1 MSKIKKYIFGN
12 KRQKAKVKNNMAGEL
27 FGKNTVFL
35 VGAGIMG
42 YIILK
47 NVSYSGSS
55 KAAKNPALTYP
66 RTETLTE
73 DQENELIKSLLA
85 QVNLGGAG
93 SLDGTPITP
102 EQFAKAM
109 LLLEEAIAYYPNR
122 PEKKMEEVKENF
134 LSNKAMV
141 LKPYYDAQGVGMGPI
156 SGFSGVY

>member
-1 MSKIKKYIFGN
+1 
-12 KRQKAKVKNNMAGEL
+12 
-27 FGKNTVFL
+27 
-35 VGAGIMG
+35 MG
-42 YIILK
+42 LWYLSTK
-47 NVSYSGSS
+47 GDSP
-55 KAAKNPALTYP
+55 KAAKNPALTYA

-73 DQENELIKSLLA
+73 SQEDDLIKALFA

-122 PEKKMEEVKENF
+122 PEKKMEEVKENIF
-134 LSNKAMV
+134 KNKEKI
-141 LKPYYDAQGVGMGPI
+141 LKAYYAAQPIGMGPI

>member
-1 MSKIKKYIFGN
+1 MKSNSMMYL
-12 KRQKAKVKNNMAGEL
+12 AVAAGA
-27 FGKNTVFL
+27 FL
-35 VGAGIMG
+35 VLKSQDSGNGKAAMG
-42 YIILK
+42 
-47 NVSYSGSS
+47 
-55 KAAKNPALTYP
+55 AKNPAFTYP

-73 DQENELIKSLLA
+73 DQEDELIKTLWA

-102 EQFAKAM
+102 EQFAKGV

-122 PEKKMEEVKENF
+122 PEKKMEEVKENV

-141 LKPYYDAQGVGMGPI
+141 LKAYYDAQGVGMGPI

>member
-1 MSKIKKYIFGN
+1 MSL
-12 KRQKAKVKNNMAGEL
+12 RTQKE
-27 FGKNTVFL
+27 NTIIGIAV
-35 VGAGIMG
+35 VGAWEYGTC
-42 YIILK
+42 LPK
-47 NVSYSGSS
+47 ESGSP

-73 DQENELIKSLLA
+73 DQENKLIKSLLA

-122 PEKKMEEVKENF
+122 PEKKMEEVKENV

-141 LKPYYDAQGVGMGPI
+141 LKAYYDAQGVGMGPI

>member
-1 MSKIKKYIFGN
+1 MI
-12 KRQKAKVKNNMAGEL
+12 RTQKQ
-27 FGKNTVFL
+27 NTII
-35 VGAGIMG
+35 GIGVLGMG
-42 YIILK
+42 LWYLSTK
-47 NVSYSGSS
+47 GDSP
-55 KAAKNPALTYP
+55 KAAKNPALTYA

-73 DQENELIKSLLA
+73 SQEDDLIKALFA

-122 PEKKMEEVKENF
+122 PEKKMEEVKENIF
-134 LSNKAMV
+134 KNKEKI
-141 LKPYYDAQGVGMGPI
+141 LKAYYAAQPIGMGPI

>member
-1 MSKIKKYIFGN
+1 MKKNQLTNTMLILGGVGLVYLYT
-12 KRQKAKVKNNMAGEL
+12 KNSDSA
-27 FGKNTVFL
+27 
-35 VGAGIMG
+35 
-42 YIILK
+42 
-47 NVSYSGSS
+47 SP
-55 KAAKNPALTYP
+55 KAAKNPAFTYA

-73 DQENELIKSLLA
+73 DQENGLIKSLLA

-134 LSNKAMV
+134 LSNIERI
-141 LKPYYDAQGVGMGPI
+141 LRDYHEAQGVGMGPI

>member
-1 MSKIKKYIFGN
+1 MSL
-12 KRQKAKVKNNMAGEL
+12 RTQKQ
-27 FGKNTVFL
+27 NTII
-35 VGAGIMG
+35 GIGVLGMG
-42 YIILK
+42 LWYLSTK
-47 NVSYSGSS
+47 GDSP
-55 KAAKNPALTYP
+55 KAAKNPALTYA

-73 DQENELIKSLLA
+73 SQEDDLIKALFA

-122 PEKKMEEVKENF
+122 PEKKMEEVKENIF
-134 LSNKAMV
+134 KNKEKI
-141 LKPYYDAQGVGMGPI
+141 LKAYYAAQPIGMGPI

>member
-1 MSKIKKYIFGN
+1 MKK
-12 KRQKAKVKNNMAGEL
+12 KVKNMSL
-27 FGKNTVFL
+27 RTQKQNTIIGIAA
-35 VGAGIMG
+35 VGMGIW
-42 YIILK
+42 YLSTK
-47 NVSYSGSS
+47 ESGSS

-141 LKPYYDAQGVGMGPI
+141 LKAYYDAQGVGMGPI